1 VAHTLG
7 PWDDGVSCALPR
19 PLQATFKFIEIFAV
33 NVPGWVWLAYRSM
46 QSRCRQQ
53 VELLP
58 CKLPQEA
65 GGVIARYVSHSLPV
79 CKPVALRAAASNALL
94 LVHSFQQA
102 AYGVGTSTWHVGV
115 GQRWWVSV
123 NYNIRYM
130 ILWFLT
136 CIKFCNLRMSRRALC
151 WPSVFH

>member
-1 VAHTLG
+1 MV
-7 PWDDGVSCALPR
+7 GVSLNAIAVSSIGRAVAL
-19 PLQATFKFIEIFAV
+19 QTAS
-33 NVPGWVWLAYRSM
+33 GG
-46 QSRCRQQ
+46 
-53 VELLP
+53 
-58 CKLPQEA
+58 

-79 CKPVALRAAASNALL
+79 CKPVALRAGASNAL

-136 CIKFCNLRMSRRALC
+136 CIKFCNLCMSRRALC